1 MKDYNTLKMLF
12 EIHHRQIIE
21 RRQKI
26 HSITQRT
33 IALLLVC
40 IGWFMTLGEAPVVWL
55 RVLIAGTIIAISVM
69 SCYVI
74 AGHNRTYIEICSVI
88 RRLNEAFEL
97 FNKDRYIQDEA
108 IYPDSWKEFGSQN
121 WVRLLIHHWIAIF
134 GMTIVCV
141 VVLLKK

>member
-1 MKDYNTLKMLF
+1 MQDYGTLKMLF
-12 EIHHRQIIE
+12 EIHHSQIIE

-40 IGWFMTLGEAPVVWL
+40 IGWFITLGETPVVWL
-55 RVLIAGTIIAISVM
+55 RLLIAGTIIAISAM

-97 FNKDRYIQDEA
+97 
-108 IYPDSWKEFGSQN
+108 
-121 WVRLLIHHWIAIF
+121 
-134 GMTIVCV
+134 
-141 VVLLKK
+141 LKKN